1 MLKQNSCST
10 KEQYQLIA
18 MEEDPAKRGNGG
30 INKIKIPIDQ
40 NSITGQ
46 RITWAMRQKTS

>member
-1 MLKQNSCST
+1 MLKQNSCIT
-10 KEQYQLIA
+10 KEQDQLIA
-18 MEEDPAKRGNGG
+18 MVEDPAKRRNGR

-46 RITWAMRQKTS
+46 